1 MKIDQVKVGL
11 RVRVARPSP
20 DALSLRGRVGTV
32 VAVEPY
38 LRYAVR
44 VRFDD
49 GHEASVRPQE
59 IEPAQ
64 ESRKQACGPR
74 RFSGDSRIAPQ
85 GSAPAVGPGNAQE
98 MRVGMGG

>member
-1 MKIDQVKVGL
+1 MKIDQVKPGM
-11 RVRVARPSP
+11 RVKVARPSP
-20 DALSLRGRVGTV
+20 DAVSLRGRVGTV
-32 VAVEPY
+32 VAVESY

-64 ESRKQACGPR
+64 ESHKQACGPR
-74 RFSGDSRIAPQ
+74 RFSEDSRIAPN
-85 GSAPAVGPGNAQE
+85 GSPPAVDPENAQE
-98 MRVGMGG
+98 TQVGMGG